1 MSARADILGR
11 IGATLNADGT
21 HDARCSAAAARLA
34 NPPEGLVPD
43 RSLVDRDAQI
53 KLFQDMAEEAA
64 ATTDRIASLDDLP
77 AAITGYLGSHNL
89 PSRIK
94 TDEDPLL
101 SYVDWSAQPTLEIS
115 SGKPADADEVGLA
128 VAFAGAA
135 ETGTAI
141 LTSGSDHPTSLNFLP
156 ENHIVVLPV
165 SRVFGAYEAAW
176 ARLAATREEHGMPRT
191 VNWITGPS
199 RTGDIEQTLQL
210 GVHGPRRLHIILVD
224 DGEEEGS

>member
-11 IGATLNADGT
+11 IGATLNSESDQA
-21 HDARCSAAAARLA
+21 ARRSAASARLSS
-34 NPPEGLVPD
+34 PPVGLAPA

-53 KLFQDMAEEAA
+53 TLFREMAEEAA
-64 ATTDRIASLDDLP
+64 ATTDRITSLDDLP
-77 AAITGYLGSHNL
+77 AAIAKYLGSHNL

-101 SYVDWSAQPTLEIS
+101 ADLNWQAQPTLDVS
-115 SGKPADADEVGLA
+115 SGKPTDADEVGLA

-141 LTSGSDHPTSLNFLP
+141 LTSGPDHPTSLNFLP

-165 SRVFGAYEAAW
+165 SRMHGPYEAAW
-176 ARLAATREEHGMPRT
+176 ARMAAARDELGMPRT

-199 RTGDIEQTLQL
+199 RTGDIEQTLQP

-224 DGEEEGS
+224 DGEEEGA